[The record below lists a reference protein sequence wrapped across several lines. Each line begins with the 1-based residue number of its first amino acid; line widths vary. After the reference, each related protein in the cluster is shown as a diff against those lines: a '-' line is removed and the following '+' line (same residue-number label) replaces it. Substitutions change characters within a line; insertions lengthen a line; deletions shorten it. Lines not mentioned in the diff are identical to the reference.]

1 MTKFDGA
8 LVDKLRQDLM
18 GLQQVNDD
26 KILMH
31 DLQEKGDE
39 GLLYRLKWLSCRV
52 YVTSKQ

>member
-1 MTKFDGA
+1 MTRFDGA

-18 GLQQVNDD
+18 GLEQVNDD

-39 GLLYRLKWLSCRV
+39 GLLYCLKW
-52 YVTSKQ
+52 